1 MSGKVVDPDYPGQDR
16 LTDQEIKNLAI
27 QEAGAVIYDS
37 KRRRYSYFSKPN

>member
-27 QEAGAVIYDS
+27 QEAGAAVKSIRFQQ
-37 KRRRYSYFSKPN
+37 RR